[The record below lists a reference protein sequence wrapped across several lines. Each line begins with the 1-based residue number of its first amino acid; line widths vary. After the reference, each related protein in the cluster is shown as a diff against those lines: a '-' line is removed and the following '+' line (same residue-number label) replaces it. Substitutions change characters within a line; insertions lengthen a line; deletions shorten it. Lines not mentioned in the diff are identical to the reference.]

1 MSTMFMNK
9 LRSHS
14 IRFINKKNLNNV
26 KIFINKLHFLDQK
39 YKLYRQNFFK
49 ALFRSNENE
58 AINFKPLY
66 FFYENISQAQKTQNA
81 HERTKIKKAAFF
93 CTRQF

>member
-26 KIFINKLHFLDQK
+26 KIFINKLNFLDQK

-58 AINFKPLY
+58 VIRAILNLLIFLREH
-66 FFYENISQAQKTQNA
+66 FAG
-81 HERTKIKKAAFF
+81 TKNTKRI
-93 CTRQF
+93 